1 MTTLKFNRQEKLSRI
16 EVMYVSKLV
25 DSIRDYEGRAAS
37 AIKNKLNGIYDGY
50 VYSFAQDLEAFE
62 KDAKDGLFESSLLAY
77 RLAEEIEILE
87 KELRSRLG

>member
-25 DSIRDYEGRAAS
+25 ESVTWYEGRAAS
-37 AIKNKLNGIYDGY
+37 AIKNKLCGIYDGY
-50 VYSFAQDLEAFE
+50 LYSFAQDLRAFE
-62 KDAKDGLFESSLLAY
+62 SDAIEGKFESSLLAY
-77 RLAEEIEILE
+77 RLAEEIELLE